1 MLTFINIKTKKGFL
15 ILFTICKIFFCI
27 NIIGRL
33 DSVIDR
39 HTHLT
44 DTKLD
49 LPIRKIGMPIIIIL
63 FTCLI

>member
-1 MLTFINIKTKKGFL
+1 MFCKTIAQKMEKNRKN
-15 ILFTICKIFFCI
+15 KIFFCI

-33 DSVIDR
+33 DSVIDK

-49 LPIRKIGMPIIIIL
+49 LPIRKIGMPIIYSKTVTL
-63 FTCLI
+63 CH